1 MTTGNIET
9 EDQCRAEVY
18 ESLKNWRIDNVV
30 SNRVEESA
38 AAWSVEREREPQFIK
53 RDNVNTISIPAP
65 EWVKGSPTHVTV
77 TGNQLE
83 NMSADAGKRLL
94 RMIGENAAFQEH
106 GIIVAALAREGTQIS
121 AKKFSEVEIVSAIQ
135 KLHAAPVGIVILMS
149 LPTKADLTLSG
160 KLVPEWE
167 TKPKEVESKWFA
179 GNLFGYDAYWSPKVE
194 DDNCFVL
201 TRDSVGIRRSQLNV
215 TFDGFQKTSLGTRFD
230 SVELYEDMLC
240 WCINPRNVLFLKLS
254 YFG

>member
-1 MTTGNIET
+1 VTTGSIET
-9 EDQCRAEVY
+9 EDQYRAEVY

-30 SNRVEESA
+30 SNRIEESA
-38 AAWSVEREREPQFIK
+38 VTWSVEREREPQFSK

-65 EWVKGSPTHVTV
+65 EWVKCSPAHVTV
-77 TGNQLE
+77 TGNPLE

-106 GIIVAALAREGTQIS
+106 GIIVEALAREGTQVS

-201 TRDSVGIRRSQLNV
+201 TRDSVGIRRSLKI
-215 TFDGFQKTSLGTRFD
+215 TFDGFQRTSLGTRFD

-240 WCINPRNVLFLKLS
+240 WCINPRSVLFLKLS

>member
-1 MTTGNIET
+1 MTTGTIET
-9 EDQCRAEVY
+9 EDQYRAEVN
-18 ESLKNWRIDNVV
+18 ESLKNWRIDSVV
-30 SNRVEESA
+30 SNRIEESA
-38 AAWSVEREREPQFIK
+38 VTWSVEREREPQFNK
-53 RDNVNTISIPAP
+53 RDYARTISIPSP
-65 EWVKGSPTHVTV
+65 EWVKGSPMHVTV

-83 NMSADAGKRLL
+83 NSSADAGKRLL

-106 GIIVAALAREGTQIS
+106 GIIVEALAREGTQVS

-135 KLHAAPVGIVILMS
+135 KLHTSPVGIVILMS
-149 LPTKADLTLSG
+149 LSTKADLTLSG

-179 GNLFGYDAYWSPKVE
+179 GNLFGYDAYWSPNVE

-201 TRDSVGIRRSQLNV
+201 TRDSVGIRRSQLNI
-215 TFDGFQKTSLGTRFD
+215 TFDGFQRTSVGTRFD
-230 SVELYEDMLC
+230 RVELYEDMLC

>member
-1 MTTGNIET
+1 MTAATKEA
-9 EDQCRAEVY
+9 EDQYRAEVY
-18 ESLKNWRIDNVV
+18 ESLKSWRIDNVV
-30 SNRVEESA
+30 SNRIEESA
-38 AAWSVEREREPQFIK
+38 STWSVEREREPQFNR
-53 RDNVNTISIPAP
+53 RDGANIISIPSP
-65 EWVKGSPTHVTV
+65 EWVKGSPTRVTV
-77 TGNQLE
+77 TGSQLE

-94 RMIGENAAFQEH
+94 RVIGENAAFQEH
-106 GIIVAALAREGTQIS
+106 AIIVEALAREGTQVS
-121 AKKFSEVEIVSAIQ
+121 AKKFSEVEIVSAIR
-135 KLHAAPVGIVILMS
+135 KLHTAPVGIVILIS
-149 LPTKADLTLSG
+149 LATKADLTLSG

-201 TRDSVGIRRSQLNV
+201 TRDSVGIRRSELSM
-215 TFDGFQKTSLGTRFD
+215 TFDGFQRTSLGTRFEKA
-230 SVELYEDMLC
+230 ELYEDMLC